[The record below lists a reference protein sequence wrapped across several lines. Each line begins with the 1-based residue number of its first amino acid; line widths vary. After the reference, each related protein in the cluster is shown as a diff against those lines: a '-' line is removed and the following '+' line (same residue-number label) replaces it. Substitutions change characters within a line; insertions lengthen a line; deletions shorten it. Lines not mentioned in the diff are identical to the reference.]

1 MVDQLRERTITADLL
16 RERTER
22 LLADYLGCCAREPGT
37 PEPTPPTP
45 EAAVLRS
52 AAARLRQLHRS
63 FFSAYLGYPGN
74 RVELVA
80 LMADS
85 VLSDSPSPTWGRVVT
100 LVTFA
105 GTLLERGPLVTA
117 RWKNWGFQ
125 PRLKEQEGDVARD
138 CQRLVALLSSRLV
151 GQHRAWLQAQGGWV
165 STRRT
170 PGHGAGR
177 AAGKRP
183 RGWHGWLLSL
193 LQDPPSAGF
202 LEKTAGPGFSV
213 MLVNNSLHL
222 SLDTIIMSF
231 KTFNP
236 LLPAQL

>member
-1 MVDQLRERTITADLL
+1 MADPL

-37 PEPTPPTP
+37 PEPRPSTP

-80 LMADS
+80 LMAEA
-85 VLSDSPSPTWGRVVT
+85 VLSDSPGPTWGRVVS

-105 GTLLERGPLVTA
+105 GTLLEREPLVTA
-117 RWKNWGFQ
+117 WWRKRSFQ

-138 CQRLVALLSSRLV
+138 CQRLVALLSSRLA
-151 GQHRAWLQAQGGWV
+151 GQHRAWLQAQGGWDGFCHFF
-165 STRRT
+165 RT
-170 PGHGAGR
+170 PFPLAFWR
-177 AAGKRP
+177 K
-183 RGWHGWLLSL
+183 LLIQAFLACL
-193 LQDPPSAGF
+193 LT
-202 LEKTAGPGFSV
+202 TAFGY
-213 MLVNNSLHL
+213 LW
-222 SLDTIIMSF
+222 TR
-231 KTFNP
+231 
-236 LLPAQL
+236 LL

>member
-1 MVDQLRERTITADLL
+1 MADPLRERTTVADPL

-37 PEPTPPTP
+37 PEPRPSTP

-80 LMADS
+80 LMAEA
-85 VLSDSPSPTWGRVVT
+85 VLSDSPGPTWGRVVS

-105 GTLLERGPLVTA
+105 GTLLEREPLVTA
-117 RWKNWGFQ
+117 WWKKRSFQ

-138 CQRLVALLSSRLV
+138 CQRLVALLSSRLT

-170 PGHGAGR
+170 PGRGAGR
-177 AAGKRP
+177 ASGKRP
-183 RGWHGWLLSL
+183 RGRHGWLLSL
-193 LQDPPSAGF
+193 LQDPLSAGF
-202 LEKTAGPGFSV
+202 LEKTADPGFPG
-213 MLVNNSLHL
+213 MLVNNSLRL
-222 SLDTIIMSF
+222 PLDTIIMSF
-231 KTFNP
+231 KIFNP

>member
-1 MVDQLRERTITADLL
+1 MADPL

-37 PEPTPPTP
+37 PEPRPSTP

-80 LMADS
+80 LMAEA
-85 VLSDSPSPTWGRVVT
+85 VLSDSPGPTWGRVVS

-105 GTLLERGPLVTA
+105 GTLLEREPLVTA
-117 RWKNWGFQ
+117 WWKKRSFQ

-138 CQRLVALLSSRLV
+138 CQRLVALLSSRLT
-151 GQHRAWLQAQGGWV
+151 GQHRAWLQAQGGWDGFCHFF
-165 STRRT
+165 RT
-170 PGHGAGR
+170 PFPLAFWR
-177 AAGKRP
+177 K
-183 RGWHGWLLSL
+183 LLIQAFLACL
-193 LQDPPSAGF
+193 LT
-202 LEKTAGPGFSV
+202 TAFGY
-213 MLVNNSLHL
+213 LW
-222 SLDTIIMSF
+222 TR
-231 KTFNP
+231 
-236 LLPAQL
+236 LL

>member
-1 MVDQLRERTITADLL
+1 MADPL

-37 PEPTPPTP
+37 PEPRPSTP

-80 LMADS
+80 LMADA
-85 VLSDSPSPTWGRVVT
+85 VLSDSPGPTWGRVVS

-105 GTLLERGPLVTA
+105 GTLLEREPLMTA
-117 RWKNWGFQ
+117 WWKKQSFQ

-138 CQRLVALLSSRLV
+138 CQRLVALLSSRLE
-151 GQHRAWLQAQGGWV
+151 GQHRAWLQAQGGWDGFCHFFR
-165 STRRT
+165 SPFPLAFWRKLLIQAFLACLLATAFGYLWTR
-170 PGHGAGR
+170 
-177 AAGKRP
+177 
-183 RGWHGWLLSL
+183 LL
-193 LQDPPSAGF
+193 
-202 LEKTAGPGFSV
+202 
-213 MLVNNSLHL
+213 
-222 SLDTIIMSF
+222 
-231 KTFNP
+231 
-236 LLPAQL
+236 

>member
-1 MVDQLRERTITADLL
+1 MADQLRERTNVADPL

-37 PEPTPPTP
+37 PEPRPSTP

-80 LMADS
+80 LMAEA
-85 VLSDSPSPTWGRVVT
+85 VLSDSPGPTWGRVVS

-105 GTLLERGPLVTA
+105 GTLLEREPLVTA
-117 RWKNWGFQ
+117 WWKKRSFQ

-138 CQRLVALLSSRLV
+138 CQRLVALLSSRLA
-151 GQHRAWLQAQGGWV
+151 GQHRAWLQAQGGWDGFCHFF
-165 STRRT
+165 RT
-170 PGHGAGR
+170 PFPLAFWR
-177 AAGKRP
+177 K
-183 RGWHGWLLSL
+183 LLIQAFLACL
-193 LQDPPSAGF
+193 LT
-202 LEKTAGPGFSV
+202 TAFGY
-213 MLVNNSLHL
+213 LW
-222 SLDTIIMSF
+222 TR
-231 KTFNP
+231 
-236 LLPAQL
+236 LL

>member
-1 MVDQLRERTITADLL
+1 MADPL

-37 PEPTPPTP
+37 PEPRPSTP

-63 FFSAYLGYPGN
+63 FFSAYRGYPGN

-80 LMADS
+80 LMAEA
-85 VLSDSPSPTWGRVVT
+85 VLSDSPGPTWGRVVS

-105 GTLLERGPLVTA
+105 GTLLEREPLVTA
-117 RWKNWGFQ
+117 WWKKRSFQ

-138 CQRLVALLSSRLV
+138 CQRLVALLSSRLA

-170 PGHGAGR
+170 PGRGAGR
-177 AAGKRP
+177 ASGKRP
-183 RGWHGWLLSL
+183 RGRHGWLLSL
-193 LQDPPSAGF
+193 LQEPLSAGF
-202 LEKTAGPGFSV
+202 LEKTADPGFPG
-213 MLVNNSLHL
+213 MLVSNSLRL

-231 KTFNP
+231 NIFNP

>member
-1 MVDQLRERTITADLL
+1 MADQLRERTTVADPL

-37 PEPTPPTP
+37 PEPRPSTP

-80 LMADS
+80 LMAEA
-85 VLSDSPSPTWGRVVT
+85 VLSDSPGPTWGRVVS

-105 GTLLERGPLVTA
+105 GTLLEREPLVTA
-117 RWKNWGFQ
+117 WWKKRSFQ

-138 CQRLVALLSSRLV
+138 CQRLVALLSSRLT
-151 GQHRAWLQAQGGWV
+151 GQHRAWLQAQGGWDGFCHFF
-165 STRRT
+165 RT
-170 PGHGAGR
+170 PFPLAFWR
-177 AAGKRP
+177 K
-183 RGWHGWLLSL
+183 LLIQAFLACL
-193 LQDPPSAGF
+193 LT
-202 LEKTAGPGFSV
+202 TAFGY
-213 MLVNNSLHL
+213 LW
-222 SLDTIIMSF
+222 TR
-231 KTFNP
+231 
-236 LLPAQL
+236 LL